1 MSDKA
6 IVTPDVLR
14 WARKTAKMTLEKAAS
29 SIGCSPD
36 RLQSWEDGDDQPTIK
51 QAQKLAHVYHR
62 PFALLFLPEPPKD
75 FKPLQDFRSN
85 KQGEF
90 STALTF
96 MMREVQEKQSWV
108 RTTFEENEERP
119 LDFVGKFN
127 RRTSPETVANDI
139 RETLGIH
146 SFDHRD
152 TSALKYWISK
162 AESARIFV
170 SISSNFHSKAKLDT
184 EEVKG
189 FAIAD
194 RFAPFVFLNS
204 DDYENPQLF
213 TLAHELAHIWINQS
227 GISVDTQMVSF
238 RGAHNHKIDPVE
250 IFCNKVA
257 ANALLPKDAMVSAGK
272 IYDLTKFDKVEQI
285 ARRYGVSNITLL
297 FRLHELEI
305 INRRQFG
312 GLKKI
317 ADLRFEAYE
326 RNQAETE
333 KKSGDVNYYIL
344 QVRRNGKAFSQLV
357 LDFYRGGQI
366 TGVEA
371 SHLLRVKLSNFPNL
385 EQYVYK

>member
-6 IVTPDVLR
+6 IVTPEVLK
-14 WARKTAKMTLEKAAS
+14 WARKTAKLPLEKAAAS
-29 SIGCSPD
+29 MGCSVE
-36 RLQSWEDGDDQPTIK
+36 RLQSWENGDDQPTIK
-51 QAQKLAHVYHR
+51 QAQKLAHVYQR

-85 KQGEF
+85 KQEEF

-96 MMREVQEKQSWV
+96 MIREVQEKQRWV
-108 RTTFEENEERP
+108 RTMFEDNEERP
-119 LDFVGKFN
+119 LGFVGKFN

-139 RETLGIH
+139 RETLGIR
-146 SFDHRD
+146 SFEHRD
-152 TSALKYWISK
+152 ASALKYWIKK
-162 AESARIFV
+162 AEAARIFV
-170 SISSNFHSKAKLDT
+170 SLSSNFHPKAKLDT

-227 GISVDTQMVSF
+227 GISVDTQTVSF
-238 RGAHNHKIDPVE
+238 RGAHNRKIDPVE

-257 ANALLPKDAMVSAGK
+257 ANALLPKEAMVSAGE
-272 IYDLTKFDKVEQI
+272 IYDLTRFDNVEQI
-285 ARRYGVSNITLL
+285 ARRYGVSNLTLL
-297 FRLHELEI
+297 FRLHELGI
-305 INRRQFG
+305 INKRQFG

-326 RNQAETE
+326 KKQAEGD

-371 SHLLRVKLSNFPNL
+371 SHLLRVKLSNFSNF